1 MAPAIVHPMLGSAAV
16 LGRPSPCAILHTLAM
31 ISRPFLLAA
40 AGFWLLF
47 GLVAGIQVW
56 ISMITHGHNI
66 ALLLG
71 FHVAVWIVWL
81 APTVGIVWLARRF
94 PMTPPRALSFG
105 VHFLAATV
113 IGLLHALY
121 SLGLMLWLQPYDAM
135 TASAADIQLEQA
147 LLTPLLLEWILY
159 LLVLGAVLALD
170 YGRRS
175 REQAAEAEE
184 LRRSLVDARLHA
196 LELQLRPHFLFNTLN
211 AITGL
216 VRTGRGDEAIG
227 VVAGL
232 GDLLRYSLDH
242 AGRQRVR
249 LDEEVEM
256 LTRFLEIHRARFPDR
271 MTFEVSLPP
280 PLTQAAVPILILQ
293 PLVENAVRHGVE
305 RLSGAHRIEVAAL
318 LVGNG
323 LQLQVANRGQ
333 LASPVSEGIGLRNTR
348 ERLRALY
355 GDQAGFALTQAGEQV
370 IARVELPFESLA

>member
-1 MAPAIVHPMLGSAAV
+1 
-16 LGRPSPCAILHTLAM
+16 M
-31 ISRPFLLAA
+31 ITRPFLFAA
-40 AGFWLLF
+40 AAFWLLF

-81 APTVGIVWLARRF
+81 APTALIVRLARRF
-94 PMTPPRALSFG
+94 PMSPPRALPFT

-121 SLGLMLWLQPYDAM
+121 SLGLMLWMRPYDDM
-135 TASAADIQLEQA
+135 TASAADIQLGQA

-159 LLVLGAVLALD
+159 LLVLGAVLAFD
-170 YGRRS
+170 YSRRS

-196 LELQLRPHFLFNTLN
+196 LELQIQPHFLFNTLN
-211 AITGL
+211 AIAGL
-216 VRTGRGDEAIG
+216 VRTGRGDEAIR

-249 LDEEVEM
+249 LGEEVEM
-256 LTRFLEIHRARFPDR
+256 LTRYLEIHQARFPDR
-271 MTFEVSLPP
+271 MTFAVSADA
-280 PLTQAAVPILILQ
+280 PLKQAAVPILILQ

-305 RLSGAHRIEVAAL
+305 RLSGKHGIEVQARRL
-318 LVGNG
+318 DDRVR
-323 LQLQVANRGQ
+323 LQVSNRGA
-333 LASPVSEGIGLRNTR
+333 LASPLSEGIGLRNTR
-348 ERLRALY
+348 ERLRTLY
-355 GDQAGFALTQAGEQV
+355 GERAQFSLTQAGDQV
-370 IARVELPFESLA
+370 IAVVELPFEAFA

>member
-1 MAPAIVHPMLGSAAV
+1 
-16 LGRPSPCAILHTLAM
+16 M
-31 ISRPFLLAA
+31 ISRPILLAA

-71 FHVAVWIVWL
+71 FHVAVWIVWVV
-81 APTVGIVWLARRF
+81 PTVLIVSLARRF
-94 PMTPPRALSFG
+94 PMSPPRALPFAL
-105 VHFLAATV
+105 HFLAATV

-121 SLGLMLWLQPYDAM
+121 SLGLMLWLRPYDAM

-216 VRTGRGDEAIG
+216 IRTGRGDEAIG

-242 AGRQRVR
+242 AGRQQVR
-249 LDEEVEM
+249 LGEEVEM
-256 LTRFLEIHRARFPDR
+256 LTRYLEIHRARFPDR
-271 MTFEVSLPP
+271 MTFAVSVDAQLQ
-280 PLTQAAVPILILQ
+280 QAAVPILILQ

-305 RLSGAHRIEVAAL
+305 GLSGAHRIEVRAQR
-318 LVGNG
+318 VGDRLR
-323 LQLQVANRGQ
+323 LQASNRGA

-355 GDQAGFALTQAGEQV
+355 GEQAGFVLNQAGDQV
-370 IARVELPFESLA
+370 IASVELPFESLA